1 MTNDKKP
8 FHNAFEAL
16 SALRA
21 RLPDPPQDEPAPPG
35 AAPSGPPA
43 SARVIP
49 RAVVRIE
56 RSGRGG
62 KEVTVIE
69 HLGLSPADRETWMK
83 DLKAALGCGGSVEG
97 EALTLQGDQRPRLA
111 KLLTSR
117 GVKKIT
123 MG

>member
-21 RLPDPPQDEPAPPG
+21 RLPDPPQDEPAAPG
-35 AAPSGPPA
+35 KAPSGPA
-43 SARVIP
+43 WGARAIA